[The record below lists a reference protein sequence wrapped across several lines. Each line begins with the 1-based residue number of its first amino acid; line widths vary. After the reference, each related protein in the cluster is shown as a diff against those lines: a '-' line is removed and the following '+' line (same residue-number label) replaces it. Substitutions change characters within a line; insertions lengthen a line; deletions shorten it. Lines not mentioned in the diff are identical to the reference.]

1 MFFYII
7 LSIVVVIIALNFSK
21 VKSFVVHMV
30 KSAHLF
36 AEEYNNVYKDD
47 DEAAVEKNEDDTDDS
62 KQQKKINRK
71 DKKAQ

>member
-47 DEAAVEKNEDDTDDS
+47 DETPVKKNEEDDS
-62 KQQKKINRK
+62 KQQKKIIRK